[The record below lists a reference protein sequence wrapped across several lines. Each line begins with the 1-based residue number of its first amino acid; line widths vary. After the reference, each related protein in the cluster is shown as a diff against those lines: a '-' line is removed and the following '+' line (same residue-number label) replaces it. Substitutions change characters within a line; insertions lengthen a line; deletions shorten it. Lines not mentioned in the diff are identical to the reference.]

1 MYVKT
6 KILLCASLL
15 MLIFALS
22 TQFGTYKDI
31 PLDDIKSNVLSITD
45 TSKLADGNNKLLK
58 RFYGLNSDDYQECVL
73 CVPASNMDVNELLI
87 IKVKDKSQISA
98 IEDSINNRIDSQENS
113 FKDYAPVQYGI
124 IKQNEISIKGNYVFF
139 AISEDAQNMKQQFL
153 KSIK

>member
-1 MYVKT
+1 M
-6 KILLCASLL
+6 I
-15 MLIFALS
+15 
-22 TQFGTYKDI
+22 
-31 PLDDIKSNVLSITD
+31 LSITD

-87 IKVKDKSQISA
+87 IKFKDKSQISA